1 MTSLYEADLYTWA
14 LSQAE
19 ALRTAARLK
28 LNTPLQLDWENLAE
42 EIETL
47 GRSQA
52 RELRSRYFRLLAHLL
67 KWEFQAD
74 ERSSSWTSTIAE
86 QRTEIVQ
93 LIADNPGL
101 KPQRLERFRSAY
113 ADARDLAARETR
125 LGPAA
130 FPAECP
136 YSLEQAMDR
145 DFWPGP
151 PSDPD

>member
-14 LSQAE
+14 MSQAE

-28 LNTPLQLDWENLAE
+28 LNTPLELDWENLAE

-52 RELRSRYFRLLAHLL
+52 RELSSRYFRLLAHLL
-67 KWEFQAD
+67 KWEFHPD
-74 ERSSSWTSTIAE
+74 KRTSSWIETIVE
-86 QRTEIVQ
+86 QRTELQ
-93 LIADNPGL
+93 GLLMDNPGL

-113 ADARDLAARETR
+113 ASAHNLAARETR
-125 LGPAA
+125 MGSAA
-130 FPAECP
+130 FPPECP
-136 YSLEQAMDR
+136 YTLEQAMDP

-151 PSDPD
+151 PSDPA